1 MKKGLFVWHVTCIA
15 WSVSGAETHAPW
27 PVGKALEL
35 YKKHG
40 NEQYMIGESV
50 TQESHALQTAHLLL
64 NAYASPNVIAAGFL
78 HDIGQLVN
86 ENHRGDAQYL
96 HKHHPDWGADWL
108 KENGFPGI
116 VVDCA
121 RYHALAKIHLCKT
134 CPEYQ
139 QLLSPASQES
149 LRIQQQQYTEEQ
161 YQQFLTLPHLN
172 ALLAIRKCD
181 DMAKQPNFK
190 ESIMDVVIYYL
201 NIARNDPEFGANDL
215 STIISG
221 QSTPQ
226 DQWIRTVDE
235 MFVAFVQQHN
245 SSAQN
250 LNRN

>member
-1 MKKGLFVWHVTCIA
+1 MKKGLFVWYGACVV
-15 WSVSGAETHAPW
+15 WSVFTADTHSTW
-27 PVGKALEL
+27 PVGKVLEL

-86 ENHRGDAQYL
+86 ESRIGDTQYL
-96 HKHHPDWGADWL
+96 HRHHPDLGADWL
-108 KENGFPGI
+108 KENGFPEI

-139 QLLSPASQES
+139 QLLSPASLES
-149 LRIQQQQYTEEQ
+149 LRIQQQQYTEEH
-161 YQQFLTLPHLN
+161 YQQFLKLPHLN

-190 ESIMDVVIYYL
+190 RSIMDVVIYYL

-215 STIISG
+215 STIISE
-221 QSTPQ
+221 QSAPQ

-235 MFVAFVQQHN
+235 MFAVFVQQHN
-245 SSAQN
+245 ASTPK
-250 LNRN
+250 L